1 MRLRIF
7 AVLLIICILPSFA
20 AYQGGHLDD
29 NGLSENVKVVLDL
42 DNFSEFDIGFSKNEI
57 SDFSDPVISLENG
70 EIEQLII
77 SGDVAT
83 ASSPLYVYWKILSSN
98 NVSASLSI
106 PSALRGE
113 AGELDWMVSL
123 ADGSASVASNSGSKA
138 IAVIPESAAF
148 GNIGS
153 AELLISTENV
163 NGGEVLPGEYKGE
176 LRLSISID

>member
-1 MRLRIF
+1 MSNIIETGIDYRRINDVKYMRSYLYRLNDDLRYMFNNI
-7 AVLLIICILPSFA
+7 
-20 AYQGGHLDD
+20 
-29 NGLSENVKVVLDL
+29 DL